1 LHTSNLKKRKKLFYK
16 IGNIF
21 FWAALTGVTLFNTFV
36 YIGAHYTTAINLAL
50 IGTTSSPII
59 AIILARIFLKERLSS
74 LKITGMLFCIAG
86 IIFLLCKGDF
96 TNLLSLRFSTGDGWV
111 LLAAFTFAVYNT
123 LAKKKPVSISPVN
136 FLFVV
141 FTFGTILLLPF
152 YIWELAN
159 NQTVNWNI
167 NLILIILYLGLGTSV
182 IAFLC
187 WNIAIQKL
195 GAGRTAMFGNLIPI
209 FSSLEAV
216 LLLNEQFTVIHVIS
230 MIVVITG
237 LVLAN
242 LRFAR

>member
-1 LHTSNLKKRKKLFYK
+1 
-16 IGNIF
+16 
-21 FWAALTGVTLFNTFV
+21 
-36 YIGAHYTTAINLAL
+36 
-50 IGTTSSPII
+50 
-59 AIILARIFLKERLSS
+59 
-74 LKITGMLFCIAG
+74 MLFCIAG
-86 IIFLLCKGDF
+86 IIFLLCRGDF

-111 LLAAFTFAVYNT
+111 LLAAFAFAIYNT
-123 LAKKKPVSISPVN
+123 LAKRKPVSISPVN

-141 FTFGTILLLPF
+141 FTLGTILLLPF
-152 YIWELAN
+152 YLWELAN
-159 NQTVNWNI
+159 SQTVNWNT

-216 LLLNEQFTVIHVIS
+216 LLLNEQFTFVHVIS
-230 MIVVITG
+230 MVVVITG

-242 LRFAR
+242 LRFGG